1 MKKDLVVRIGGEAGL
16 GLAAAADILAKVFV
30 RLGYHIYSSKEYA
43 SQIKGGHNYHTLRI
57 TSKNISADVNEVE
70 VLFAFSKDTIAKHY
84 EFMREKGVIF
94 VDDSFNVNV
103 EDNKNLVLIKIPV
116 KKLEQE
122 LQEKGIINALFLGAF
137 VKYFGI
143 KSSILEEAIKEFF
156 KEKAGQGERNSKAA
170 REAEKLVE
178 KAEEIEIRNN
188 KFDFWSGN
196 DAITLGALDAGL
208 RFHVQYPMT
217 PVSAILHN
225 LAKEAEK
232 NKELKIIQAE
242 DEIAVINMA
251 IGASYAGARA
261 MCASSGGGF
270 ALMIEAMGLA
280 SMAEVPLVVIEGQ
293 RPGPSTGLPT
303 KTEQGDLKFVLYSGT
318 GDFPHVVL
326 APANIEECYTE
337 TKRAFY
343 LAEKYQLP
351 VLVLIDKQL
360 AESFK
365 TLSFHDESRKLS
377 IDFSKKYGIKTKL
390 EDKDLRN
397 GLFKRYQ
404 VENDG
409 VYERT
414 LPGMK
419 NGFYT
424 CAGDE
429 HDEIGEIIEEQE
441 IRIKMMQRRMNKLDY
456 IGKELPLQEIYGDK
470 NAEITVVGWG
480 STSGAIIEAVERL
493 QKEGKSINA
502 FIVKYMR
509 PFMTTEV
516 EEVLGR
522 AKRLI
527 LAENNYSAQ
536 LGGLIQEKTTIRFEE
551 KILRYDGKNFSVDEL
566 YEELKKKC

>member
-30 RLGYHIYSSKEYA
+30 KLGYHVYSSKEYA
-43 SQIKGGHNYHTLRI
+43 SQIKGGHNFHNLRI
-57 TSKNISADVNEVE
+57 TTKNVSADVDEID
-70 VLFAFSKDTIAKHY
+70 VLFAFSKEAIAKHY
-84 EFMREKGVIF
+84 EFMKEKGIIF
-94 VDDSFNVNV
+94 VDEGFNVEFEN
-103 EDNKNLVLIKIPV
+103 NKKLVLINIPV
-116 KKLEQE
+116 KKIEQE

-137 VKYFGI
+137 AKYFGI
-143 KSSILEEAIKEFF
+143 KFNILEEVIKDFF
-156 KEKAGQGERNSKAA
+156 KEKPGQGERNSKAA

-178 KAEEIEIRNN
+178 EVEEVEVHSNN
-188 KFDFWSGN
+188 FDFLSGN
-196 DAITLGALDAGL
+196 DAVTLGALDAGL
-208 RFHVQYPMT
+208 KFHVQYPMT

-232 NKELKIIQAE
+232 NKELKVVQVE

-326 APANIEECYTE
+326 APADIEECYTE
-337 TKRAFY
+337 TKRVFY

-351 VLVLIDKQL
+351 VIVLIDKQL

-365 TLSFHDESRKLS
+365 TLSLQTESGKLN
-377 IDFSKKYGIKTKL
+377 IDFSKKYGIKEKV
-390 EDKDLRN
+390 EEKDLRA

-404 VENDG
+404 VEKDG

-414 LPGMK
+414 LPGTE

-429 HDEIGEIIEEQE
+429 HDDTGEIIEDSE

-456 IGKELPLQEIYGDK
+456 IARELPKQEMYGDK

-493 QKEGKSINA
+493 HKEGKKINA

-509 PFMTTEV
+509 PFMTKEV
-516 EEVLGR
+516 SDVLSR
-522 AKRLI
+522 ARKLI
-527 LAENNYSAQ
+527 LVENNYSAQ
-536 LGGLIQEKTTIRFEE
+536 LGGLIHEKTKFKFDEQ
-551 KILRYDGKNFSVDEL
+551 ILRYDGKNFSANEL